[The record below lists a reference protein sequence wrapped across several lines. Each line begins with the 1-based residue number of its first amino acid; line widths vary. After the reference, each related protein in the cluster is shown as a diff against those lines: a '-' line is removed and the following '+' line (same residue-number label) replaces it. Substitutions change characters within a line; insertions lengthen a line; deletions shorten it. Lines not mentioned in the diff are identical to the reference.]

1 MRLGVI
7 GGGGM
12 ATYHAYN
19 TTRIPHCTLVA
30 MGSPEF
36 SDAARNVA
44 QHAAASCV
52 DDAAAVYTRNDIDA
66 VIIATPT
73 DTHAAV
79 AIAAMQHG
87 KHVFV
92 EKPLARTLSDASA
105 IIEASIRYQRHLM
118 TGHVVRYFADYAQAH
133 QLVTSGAIG
142 RPGVARTNR
151 CGAFPGDGRHWYAD
165 LQRSGGVLLDLIVHD
180 YDWLRWTFGAP
191 DRIYARGLLN
201 AGFDRKD
208 AAMSIVHFASGV
220 IAYAE
225 ASWAYPNG
233 FRTSLEVSGSAGL
246 IHHAND
252 DVADIALNAFPNTAA
267 TLATDSDGHEDPYL
281 AQLRDFVTWCGGGQA
296 PRSVAEDGY
305 AALRMSLA
313 AIESVHTGRAVSLT

>member
-12 ATYHAYN
+12 AAYHAYN

-30 MGSPEF
+30 MGSPEYT
-36 SDAARNVA
+36 DAARHIA
-44 QHAAASCV
+44 HTAGATCDES
-52 DDAAAVYTRNDIDA
+52 AAAVYTRSDIDA

-79 AIAAMQHG
+79 AVAAMQHG

-92 EKPLARTLSDASA
+92 EKPLARTLADASA
-105 IIEASIRYQRHLM
+105 IIDASIRYQRHLM

-133 QLVTSGAIG
+133 HLVTSGAIG
-142 RPGVARTNR
+142 QPGIARTNR
-151 CGAFPGDGRHWYAD
+151 CGAFPGSGRVWYAD
-165 LQRSGGVLLDLIVHD
+165 LQRSGGVLLDLIIHD

-208 AAMSIVHFASGV
+208 AAMSIVHFTSGV

-233 FRTSLEVSGSAGL
+233 FRTSLEVSGSTGL

-252 DVADIALNAFPNTAA
+252 DVADIALNAFPDTAA
-267 TLATDSDGHEDPYL
+267 TLAPDRDGHEDPYL
-281 AQLRDFVTWCGGGQA
+281 AQLRDFVAWCAGGSA

-305 AALRMSLA
+305 ESLRMSLA

>member
-1 MRLGVI
+1 
-7 GGGGM
+7 M
-12 ATYHAYN
+12 AGYHALN
-19 TTRIPHCTLVA
+19 ITRMPHCTLVA
-30 MGSPEF
+30 LGAPEY
-36 SDAARNVA
+36 STMTRDVATAAGA
-44 QHAAASCV
+44 PCY
-52 DDAAAVYTRNDIDA
+52 DDASAVFTRGDIDA

-79 AIAAMQHG
+79 AVAAMQAG

-92 EKPLARTLSDASA
+92 EKPLARTLVDARA
-105 IIEASIRYQRHLM
+105 IIDASIRYQRHLM

-133 QLVTSGAIG
+133 QLITTGGIG
-142 RPGVARTNR
+142 QPRIARTTR
-151 CGAFPGDGRHWYAD
+151 CGAFPGGGRHWYAD

-180 YDWLRWTFGAP
+180 YDWLRWTFGPA
-191 DRIYARGLLN
+191 DRIYARGLIN

-233 FRTSLEVSGSAGL
+233 FRTSLEVSGSNGL
-246 IHHAND
+246 IQHAND
-252 DVADIALNAFPNTAA
+252 DVLDISLNAFADTTAS
-267 TLATDSDGHEDPYL
+267 LAPDVDGHEDPYL
-281 AQLRDFVTWCGGGQA
+281 AQLRDFVAWCAGGPA

-305 AALRMSLA
+305 EALRMSLA
-313 AIESVHTGRAVSLT
+313 ALESVQTGRAVSLT

>member
-12 ATYHAYN
+12 AGYHALN
-19 TTRIPHCTLVA
+19 ITRIPQCTLVA
-30 MGSPEF
+30 LGAPEYA
-36 SDAARNVA
+36 SATREVAAQVGA
-44 QHAAASCV
+44 PCV
-52 DDAAAVYTRNDIDA
+52 TDAAAVYTRSDIDA

-92 EKPLARTLSDASA
+92 EKPLARTLADASA
-105 IIEASIRYQRHLM
+105 IIDASIRYQRHLM

-133 QLVTSGAIG
+133 RLVTSGAIG
-142 RPGVARTNR
+142 QPGIARTNR
-151 CGAFPGDGRHWYAD
+151 CGAFPGGGRVWYAD

-233 FRTSLEVSGSAGL
+233 FRTSLEVSGSNGL

-252 DVADIALNAFPNTAA
+252 EVADISLHAFPETSAS
-267 TLATDSDGHEDPYL
+267 LAPDMHGHEDPYL
-281 AQLRDFVTWCGGGQA
+281 AQLRDFVAWCAGGSA
-296 PRSVAEDGY
+296 PRSNAEDGY
-305 AALRMSLA
+305 EALRMSLA
-313 AIESVHTGRAVSLT
+313 ALESVHTGRAVSLT